1 MLADTLLTA
10 VVRGKDDELFVLLA
24 DLLDAGPDLARLERA
39 VSVAR
44 ARHHQVLVI
53 CPWPAAVPLPP
64 RRTTSDEPAMRPRSS
79 RLPQPTWSLEDIV
92 LRGSTL
98 RLHQAYAE
106 LQQTFARLGVS
117 VLCAADD
124 DTVDVVLYRM
134 QRLCARERGV
144 R

>member
-1 MLADTLLTA
+1 
-10 VVRGKDDELFVLLA
+10 
-24 DLLDAGPDLARLERA
+24 
-39 VSVAR
+39 
-44 ARHHQVLVI
+44 
-53 CPWPAAVPLPP
+53 LP
-64 RRTTSDEPAMRPRSS
+64 E
-79 RLPQPTWSLEDIV
+79 PTWSLEDIV

-117 VLCAADD
+117 VLCAADH

-134 QRLCARERGV
+134 QRLRVRERGV